1 MATAPSTAQNPIKA
15 AMDQVVGQNA
25 LSTGTGTTAPISY
38 DDLSGFRSPQ
48 QDVISITS
56 SPGSGASTAETWSH
70 EADLERLKQA
80 QMEFQYSQ
88 QQNELAN
95 AIRQQENQRAGEKLA
110 LDRAMHEATMRQMQ
124 QQYQQ
129 GQEELALKKQ
139 ASEMESANFMRQYG
153 PPSYYTGGQ
162 YARDQRNAQIANAG
176 QLAAWNFMQ
185 NTGIPQNQMNTM
197 NRAANLPPEQK
208 AYFNYAFNNQ
218 LNQRTPDVQR

>member
-80 QMEFQYSQ
+80 QLEFQYSQ
-88 QQNELAN
+88 QQNEVAN

-110 LDRAMHEATMRQMQ
+110 LDRAMHEATMQQMQ

-129 GQEELALKKQ
+129 GQEELALKRR
-139 ASEMESANFMRQYG
+139 ASDIESANFQRQYG
-153 PPSYYTGGQ
+153 PTSYYTSGQ
-162 YARDQRNAQIANAG
+162 NIRDQQNALLANAG
-176 QLAAWNFMQ
+176 QQAAFNM
-185 NTGIPQNQMNTM
+185 M
-197 NRAANLPPEQK
+197 NR
-208 AYFNYAFNNQ
+208 
-218 LNQRTPDVQR
+218 T